1 MKSTIISLPEGLAI
15 LTARSFLHSS
25 SGLPTP
31 PKHEARVPIQSGVA
45 LVGKWLIIF
54 LKEKYIVFYSH
65 RSRMMLT
72 FICANQTVTKLSINA
87 HIQLCNTRIGI
98 VLAFFR
104 ETMVTLG
111 CASKT
116 KNRWRC
122 GSGLQSNLHDRSA
135 TTASSLVGRPSL
147 YLHWSPWNTAVRT
160 VY

>member
-1 MKSTIISLPEGLAI
+1 MKSTIISLPQGLAI
-15 LTARSFLHSS
+15 LTARSFLHSGP
-25 SGLPTP
+25 GLPTL

-45 LVGKWLIIF
+45 LVGKLLIIF
-54 LKEKYIVFYSH
+54 PKDKWIAFYSH
-65 RSRMMLT
+65 HFRMVLIFPYAT
-72 FICANQTVTKLSINA
+72 QTATSLFIIAY
-87 HIQLCNTRIGI
+87 IQLCNTRIGI

-135 TTASSLVGRPSL
+135 TTASSRTERQSL
-147 YLHWSPWNTAVRT
+147 YLPWSLWSTAVLT